1 MIQAAEVKEIT
12 INYSSLLD
20 VAKNK
25 KGNLGDFLSV
35 LGEAQELVN
44 MFLKMLL
51 RVHTNA
57 AALRELQRHC
67 ELGMISS
74 GFSSRNLPHP
84 PFPFCAHVPA
94 PHPCNVTHSV
104 MIIYDIDHRG
114 YKWGGGEQGKPR
126 EEQ

>member
-44 MFLKMLL
+44 IFLKMLM
-51 RVHTNA
+51 RV
-57 AALRELQRHC
+57 Q
-67 ELGMISS
+67 
-74 GFSSRNLPHP
+74 P
-84 PFPFCAHVPA
+84 
-94 PHPCNVTHSV
+94 
-104 MIIYDIDHRG
+104 
-114 YKWGGGEQGKPR
+114 
-126 EEQ
+126 